1 MIRASALVALA
12 LALLSSG
19 VRAEEPPLQVGPPVD
34 VGDVAELDLAL
45 AEGRLGGAAIKCE
58 ELKTRGVM
66 SLEVRDRCGR
76 VLLGLGDRLSEAGS
90 KANARA
96 RWEEAATY
104 DPRLL
109 DDSGYLAR
117 LKNGTPPSVAIGT
130 PPVTVGPKVSEVPL
144 SEAKPP
150 APKPPKIPGP
160 GAGPRWDRGFGMGM
174 SFGFD
179 GLLAATLGWL
189 TDETF
194 LVEVSFGIAYPATDV
209 RFRWLG
215 LRNCLTPFLGAG
227 ILVPFGQDDRLGLDI
242 AAYDNLYELGESFHV
257 DVGLAY
263 MPVIGLD
270 LHAGVSFLTPM
281 DRDHPDT
288 VLFFPQFM
296 AGASWYF

>member
-1 MIRASALVALA
+1 MRASILGGLA
-12 LALLSSG
+12 LSCLTLTAH
-19 VRAEEPPLQVGPPVD
+19 AEELPPANSSEEV
-34 VGDVAELDLAL
+34 ELDLAL
-45 AEGRLGGAAIKCE
+45 AEGRLGAAALRCE
-58 ELKTRGVM
+58 QLKASGSL
-66 SLEVRDRCGR
+66 SLEVRERCGK
-76 VLLGLGDRLSEAGS
+76 VLLGLGDRLRDAGS
-90 KANARA
+90 LANARA
-96 RWEEAATY
+96 RWDEAASY

-109 DDSGYLAR
+109 DDPAYLAR
-117 LKNGTPPSVAIGT
+117 LKDGAKPREAATPLPNNPQASA
-130 PPVTVGPKVSEVPL
+130 
-144 SEAKPP
+144 SEAPP
-150 APKPPKIPGP
+150 PEENAPEEQPERPKGPRVPGP

-179 GLLAATLGWL
+179 GLVAATLGWL

-194 LVEVSFGIAYPATDV
+194 LLEVSFGIAYPAADV
-209 RFRWLG
+209 RVRWLG

-263 MPVIGLD
+263 MPIMGLD